1 MNIVEKGYYHP
12 SRGYWQ
18 TIGIPSGELLESYPE
33 GTVEVPLMPGA
44 GYTYD
49 GTQWVPPSAAEASA
63 QLAAQVRGERD
74 RLLKA
79 SDWTQVADAPVDQP
93 AWATYRQALRDI
105 PQQAGFPETITWPQE
120 P

>member
-1 MNIVEKGYYHP
+1 MAVEKGYWHP
-12 SRGYWQ
+12 TQGYWQ
-18 TIGIPSGELLESYPE
+18 VVGDANPELVETFPTGTIEVSLVPGE
-33 GTVEVPLMPGA
+33 
-44 GYTYD
+44 GYTFD
-49 GTQWVPPSAAEASA
+49 GTQWVPPSAAEVSA

-79 SDWTQVADAPVDQP
+79 SDWTQVADAPVDQS